1 MRRSRRPKAGRIR
14 MARLRGMVWLR
25 AAYKTTLIDAT
36 GATAARK
43 IAFEQAIGSEQAIAH
58 GQAIIAE

>member
-1 MRRSRRPKAGRIR
+1 